1 MNTGEFLSRLE
12 DALRGKV
19 SNQVIEANL
28 QYYRDYITGEIR
40 KGRTEEQVMD
50 DLGDPRLIARTII
63 ETQGGSGAGAGKRK
77 FFRFRLFLLAAGGE
91 ILLPKREESAPDPA
105 LEGISDS
112 NFDYRSYIRNYWD
125 GLQPCVPYPSFAG
138 LLGAGYD
145 WLCCSDLPGT
155 KVRMIA

>member
-1 MNTGEFLSRLE
+1 MESIESG
-12 DALRGKV
+12 DRGQPAV
-19 SNQVIEANL
+19 
-28 QYYRDYITGEIR
+28 YRDYITGEIR

-63 ETQGGSGAGAGKRK
+63 ETQGGSSAGAGS
-77 FFRFRLFLLAAGGE
+77 GSS
-91 ILLPKREESAPDPA
+91 SAFGYSYSQQAERSSYRSEKKVRRIQPW
-105 LEGISDS
+105 EGISDS
-112 NFDYRSYIRNYWD
+112 NFDYRSYIRNHWD

-155 KVRMIA
+155 KVRRNCINCFFLTY

>member
-50 DLGDPRLIARTII
+50 DLGDPRLIAQNYHRDT
-63 ETQGGSGAGAGKRK
+63 GRKRRRCRKRK

-91 ILLPKREESAPDPA
+91 ILLPKREESAAGSSP
-105 LEGISDS
+105 G
-112 NFDYRSYIRNYWD
+112 RYI
-125 GLQPCVPYPSFAG
+125 
-138 LLGAGYD
+138 
-145 WLCCSDLPGT
+145 
-155 KVRMIA
+155 